1 MAGPSYEE
9 MERAR
14 RGGAAVLTL
23 EDASYPS
30 LLRASSDPP
39 PVLYVR
45 GRLAPEDA
53 LAIAIVG
60 SRRATPHGIDVAR
73 QLAGG
78 LAAAGFTVVSGL
90 ARGIDAASHHGAL
103 ESGGRTLAFLGSGL
117 DRIYPAEHLKL
128 AEEIAG
134 HGAVLSEFPFGT
146 PPLRSNFPA
155 RNRAIAWIAWATIVV
170 EAARDSGS
178 LITARLAADEG
189 RAVYAVPGPVGEP
202 NAEGTN
208 GLLRAGAM
216 ICRGAG
222 DVIEDLAPQIA
233 EAAARIVALRGPTRG
248 AGVAGTPAGPG
259 LLTPEE
265 RRVLELLPRTR
276 GIGIE
281 TLGEASGIAP
291 GPLEAVLLGLELK
304 GLARQLPGRRFTSSG

>member
-1 MAGPSYEE
+1 
-9 MERAR
+9 
-14 RGGAAVLTL
+14 V
-23 EDASYPS
+23 
-30 LLRASSDPP
+30 
-39 PVLYVR
+39 
-45 GRLAPEDA
+45 

-73 QLAGG
+73 RLASG

-90 ARGIDAASHHGAL
+90 ARGIDAASHRGAL

-134 HGAVLSEFPFGT
+134 RGAVLSEFSFGT
-146 PPLRSNFPA
+146 PPYRSHFPA

-178 LITARLAADEG
+178 LITAKLAADEG
-189 RAVYAVPGPVGEP
+189 RSVYAVPGPVGER

-208 GLLRAGAM
+208 GLLRAGAL

-222 DVIEDLAPQIA
+222 DVIEDLAPQVGA
-233 EAAARIVALRGPTRG
+233 TGSPARPAAPPRRRLRNDASSSCCRGP
-248 AGVAGTPAGPG
+248 AGS
-259 LLTPEE
+259 ES
-265 RRVLELLPRTR
+265 RRSVR
-276 GIGIE
+276 
-281 TLGEASGIAP
+281 
-291 GPLEAVLLGLELK
+291 
-304 GLARQLPGRRFTSSG
+304 LPGSRRDLSRRCSWSSSSRVSRGSSPDGDSPRPVD